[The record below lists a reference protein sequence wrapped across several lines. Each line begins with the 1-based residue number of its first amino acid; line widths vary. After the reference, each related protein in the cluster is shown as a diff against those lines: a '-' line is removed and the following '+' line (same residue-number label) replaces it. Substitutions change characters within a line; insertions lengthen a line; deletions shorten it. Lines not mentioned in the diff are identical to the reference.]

1 MRPRG
6 STGAIRSA
14 RTGLPLLY
22 VAGAAMSV
30 ALGGCSGGAG
40 RTGQPIQSAPSGAAG
55 RSAQPSVSAGL
66 TAFPAYLGA
75 AVKTSVI
82 QISDSSGHQATVT
95 VTWHA
100 GRDIAAAR
108 LYPLCSDVLGMSDQG
123 SPGNHVYW
131 AFSAEVS
138 AEFATSGPSAWPR
151 GTGLGIDDSEV
162 GTSIDTICDSRG
174 SGDDKSPDITLTSAA
189 PALVVEWV
197 IDGVTSAD
205 TPAAAVTGDPSG
217 YSIAVR
223 VPRSMACSVT
233 PVTSTTGSCG
243 TVYGG

>member
-1 MRPRG
+1 
-6 STGAIRSA
+6 
-14 RTGLPLLY
+14 
-22 VAGAAMSV
+22 MSV

-40 RTGQPIQSAPSGAAG
+40 RTAQPTRSVSAGAAG
-55 RSAQPSVSAGL
+55 RSAQPSASAGL
-66 TAFPAYLGA
+66 TAFPAYFGA

-82 QISDSSGHQATVT
+82 QIEDSSGHHATVT

-100 GRDIAAAR
+100 GRDIAADR
-108 LYPLCSDVLGMSDQG
+108 LYPLCSDVLGTSDQG

-138 AEFATSGPSAWPR
+138 AAFATSGASAWPR
-151 GTGLGIDDSEV
+151 GTGLAIDDSDA

-174 SGDDKSPDITLTSAA
+174 SGDNKSPDITLTQAA

-197 IDGVTSAD
+197 TDGVTSAD
-205 TPAAAVTGDPSG
+205 TPAAAVTGDPST
-217 YSIAVR
+217 YSITVQI
-223 VPRSMACSVT
+223 PRSTSCSVT